1 MQTSRRL
8 RVKNVE
14 VDRFGSD
21 PLHRFSP
28 LYVPFPTGHRR
39 HRRYPPRDDDDVVVV
54 VVVVVRVRDRLERD
68 VLEVHVLRH
77 QSEGALAPVVS
88 FDDVVRVLVDF
99 VQARA
104 FVTTIDRAR
113 NLVLIERLPRF
124 GLSAKQQKFVLSD
137 FAAVESHSVAVGR
150 SLVCRVSLV
159 TPGLR
164 SLVLLNGSGGYGA
177 KSFWHAPMPA
187 ETEEA
192 ASVRVAVA
200 KVSGLADMG
209 YRGTIGLSVVAYEP
223 IDA

>member
-1 MQTSRRL
+1 MPSSLKVTDTTVVIRPATTTTWLWLFVFATGLSWVFWKFTIYDTSPNAL
-8 RVKNVE
+8 LLLLFPSMML
-14 VDRFGSD
+14 FGM
-21 PLHRFSP
+21 
-28 LYVPFPTGHRR
+28 
-39 HRRYPPRDDDDVVVV
+39 
-54 VVVVVRVRDRLERD
+54 
-68 VLEVHVLRH
+68 
-77 QSEGALAPVVS
+77 
-88 FDDVVRVLVDF
+88 LVDF

-137 FAAVESHSVAVGR
+137 FAAVESHSAAVGR
-150 SLVCRVSLV
+150 SLVCRVFLV
-159 TPGLR
+159 TTGLR

-192 ASVRVAVA
+192 ASVRAAVA
-200 KVSGLADMG
+200 KVSGLTDMG
-209 YRGTIGLSVVAYEP
+209 YRGTLGLSVVAYEP

>member
-1 MQTSRRL
+1 MWLWLFVFATGLSWMFWKFTFYDTSPKAL
-8 RVKNVE
+8 
-14 VDRFGSD
+14 
-21 PLHRFSP
+21 L
-28 LYVPFPTGHRR
+28 LLLFPSMM
-39 HRRYPPRDDDDVVVV
+39 
-54 VVVVVRVRDRLERD
+54 LF
-68 VLEVHVLRH
+68 
-77 QSEGALAPVVS
+77 A
-88 FDDVVRVLVDF
+88 VLVDF

-104 FVTTIDRAR
+104 FVTTVDRAR

-150 SLVCRVSLV
+150 SLACRVSLV

-192 ASVRVAVA
+192 ASAQIAVA
-200 KVSGLADMG
+200 KVSGLTDMG
-209 YRGTIGLSVVAYEP
+209 YRGTIGLSVVAYES

>member
-1 MQTSRRL
+1 MSR
-8 RVKNVE
+8 
-14 VDRFGSD
+14 SI
-21 PLHRFSP
+21 
-28 LYVPFPTGHRR
+28 
-39 HRRYPPRDDDDVVVV
+39 
-54 VVVVVRVRDRLERD
+54 
-68 VLEVHVLRH
+68 
-77 QSEGALAPVVS
+77 ALAAIRRTAFLLCMPRSLQVTDTTVVIRPATTTMWLWLFVFATGLS
-88 FDDVVRVLVDF
+88 WMFWKFTFYDTSPKALLLLLFPSMMLFAVLVDF

-104 FVTTIDRAR
+104 FVTTVDRAR

-177 KSFWHAPMPA
+177 KSFWRAPMPA

-192 ASVRVAVA
+192 ACVRVAVA
-200 KVSGLADMG
+200 KVSGLTDMG
-209 YRGTIGLSVVAYEP
+209 YRGTIGLNVVAYEP

>member
-1 MQTSRRL
+1 MSRSIASAAIRRTVFLLCMPRSLQVTDTTVVIRPATTTMWLWLFVFATGLSWMFWKFTFYDTSPKAL
-8 RVKNVE
+8 
-14 VDRFGSD
+14 
-21 PLHRFSP
+21 L
-28 LYVPFPTGHRR
+28 LLLFPSMM
-39 HRRYPPRDDDDVVVV
+39 
-54 VVVVVRVRDRLERD
+54 LF
-68 VLEVHVLRH
+68 
-77 QSEGALAPVVS
+77 A
-88 FDDVVRVLVDF
+88 VLVDF

>member
-1 MQTSRRL
+1 MAAIRRTAFLLCMPRSLQVTDTTVVIRPATTTMWLWLFVFATGLSWMFWKFTFYDTSPKAL
-8 RVKNVE
+8 
-14 VDRFGSD
+14 
-21 PLHRFSP
+21 L
-28 LYVPFPTGHRR
+28 LLLFPSMM
-39 HRRYPPRDDDDVVVV
+39 
-54 VVVVVRVRDRLERD
+54 LF
-68 VLEVHVLRH
+68 
-77 QSEGALAPVVS
+77 A
-88 FDDVVRVLVDF
+88 VLVDF

-104 FVTTIDRAR
+104 FVTTVDRAR

-177 KSFWHAPMPA
+177 KSFWRAPMPA

-192 ASVRVAVA
+192 TSVRIAVA
-200 KVSGLADMG
+200 KISGLTDMG

>member
-1 MQTSRRL
+1 MSRSIASAAIRRTVFLLCMPRSLQVTDTTVVIRPATTTMWLWLFVFATGLSWMFWKFTFYDTSPKAL
-8 RVKNVE
+8 
-14 VDRFGSD
+14 
-21 PLHRFSP
+21 L
-28 LYVPFPTGHRR
+28 LLLFPSTM
-39 HRRYPPRDDDDVVVV
+39 
-54 VVVVVRVRDRLERD
+54 LF
-68 VLEVHVLRH
+68 
-77 QSEGALAPVVS
+77 A
-88 FDDVVRVLVDF
+88 VLVNF

-124 GLSAKQQKFVLSD
+124 GLSAKQHKFVLSD

-164 SLVLLNGSGGYGA
+164 SLALLNGSGGYGA

>member
-1 MQTSRRL
+1 MSR
-8 RVKNVE
+8 
-14 VDRFGSD
+14 SI
-21 PLHRFSP
+21 
-28 LYVPFPTGHRR
+28 
-39 HRRYPPRDDDDVVVV
+39 
-54 VVVVVRVRDRLERD
+54 
-68 VLEVHVLRH
+68 
-77 QSEGALAPVVS
+77 ALAAIRHTVFLLCMPRSLQVTDTTVVIRPATTTMWLWLFVFATGLS
-88 FDDVVRVLVDF
+88 WMFWKFTFYDTSPKALLLLLFPSMMLFAVLVDF

-104 FVTTIDRAR
+104 FVTTVDRAR

-150 SLVCRVSLV
+150 SLACRVSLV

-192 ASVRVAVA
+192 ASAQIAVA
-200 KVSGLADMG
+200 KVSGLTDMG
-209 YRGTIGLSVVAYEP
+209 YRGTIGLSVVAYES

>member
-1 MQTSRRL
+1 MSR
-8 RVKNVE
+8 
-14 VDRFGSD
+14 SI
-21 PLHRFSP
+21 
-28 LYVPFPTGHRR
+28 
-39 HRRYPPRDDDDVVVV
+39 
-54 VVVVVRVRDRLERD
+54 
-68 VLEVHVLRH
+68 
-77 QSEGALAPVVS
+77 ALAAIRRTVFLLCMPRSLQVTDTTVVIRPATTTMWLWLFVFATGLS
-88 FDDVVRVLVDF
+88 WMFWKFTFYDTSPKALLLLLFPSMMLFAVLVDF

>member
-1 MQTSRRL
+1 MAAIRRTAFLRCMPRSLQVTDTTVVIRPAATTMWLWLFVFATGLSWMFWKFTFYDTSPKAL
-8 RVKNVE
+8 
-14 VDRFGSD
+14 
-21 PLHRFSP
+21 L
-28 LYVPFPTGHRR
+28 LLLFPSMM
-39 HRRYPPRDDDDVVVV
+39 
-54 VVVVVRVRDRLERD
+54 LF
-68 VLEVHVLRH
+68 
-77 QSEGALAPVVS
+77 A
-88 FDDVVRVLVDF
+88 VLVDF

-104 FVTTIDRAR
+104 FVTTVDRAR

-177 KSFWHAPMPA
+177 KSFWRAPMPA

-192 ASVRVAVA
+192 TSVRIAVA
-200 KVSGLADMG
+200 KVSGLTDMG
-209 YRGTIGLSVVAYEP
+209 YRGTIGLSVVAYES

>member
-1 MQTSRRL
+1 MAAIRRTAFLLCMPRSLQVTDTTVVIRPATTTMWLWLFVFATGLSWMFWKFTFYDTSPKAL
-8 RVKNVE
+8 
-14 VDRFGSD
+14 
-21 PLHRFSP
+21 L
-28 LYVPFPTGHRR
+28 LLLFPSMM
-39 HRRYPPRDDDDVVVV
+39 
-54 VVVVVRVRDRLERD
+54 LF
-68 VLEVHVLRH
+68 
-77 QSEGALAPVVS
+77 A
-88 FDDVVRVLVDF
+88 VLVDF

-104 FVTTIDRAR
+104 FVTTVDRAR

-177 KSFWHAPMPA
+177 KSFWRAPMPA

-192 ASVRVAVA
+192 ACVRVAVA
-200 KVSGLADMG
+200 KVSGLTDMG
-209 YRGTIGLSVVAYEP
+209 YRGTIGLNVVAYEP

>member
-1 MQTSRRL
+1 MPRSLQVTDTTVVIRPATTTMWLWLFVFATGLSGMFWKFTFYDTSPKAL
-8 RVKNVE
+8 
-14 VDRFGSD
+14 
-21 PLHRFSP
+21 L
-28 LYVPFPTGHRR
+28 LLLFPSMM
-39 HRRYPPRDDDDVVVV
+39 
-54 VVVVVRVRDRLERD
+54 LF
-68 VLEVHVLRH
+68 
-77 QSEGALAPVVS
+77 A
-88 FDDVVRVLVDF
+88 VLVDF
-99 VQARA
+99 VQTRA

-150 SLVCRVSLV
+150 SLACRVSLV

-177 KSFWHAPMPA
+177 KSFWRAPMPA

-200 KVSGLADMG
+200 KVSGLTDMG

>member
-1 MQTSRRL
+1 MSRSIASAAIRRTVFLLCMPRSLQVTDTTVVIRPATTTMWLWLFVFATGLSWMFWKFTFYDTSPKAL
-8 RVKNVE
+8 LLLL
-14 VDRFGSD
+14 F
-21 PLHRFSP
+21 PLMMLF
-28 LYVPFPTGHRR
+28 
-39 HRRYPPRDDDDVVVV
+39 
-54 VVVVVRVRDRLERD
+54 
-68 VLEVHVLRH
+68 
-77 QSEGALAPVVS
+77 A
-88 FDDVVRVLVDF
+88 VLVNF

>member
-1 MQTSRRL
+1 MSR
-8 RVKNVE
+8 
-14 VDRFGSD
+14 SI
-21 PLHRFSP
+21 
-28 LYVPFPTGHRR
+28 
-39 HRRYPPRDDDDVVVV
+39 
-54 VVVVVRVRDRLERD
+54 
-68 VLEVHVLRH
+68 
-77 QSEGALAPVVS
+77 ALAAIRHTVFLLCMPRSLQVTDTTVVIRPATTTMWLWLFVFATGLS
-88 FDDVVRVLVDF
+88 WMFWKFTFYDTSPKALLLLLFPSMMLFAVLVDF
-99 VQARA
+99 VQTRA

-150 SLVCRVSLV
+150 SLACRVSLV

-177 KSFWHAPMPA
+177 KSFWRAPMPA

-200 KVSGLADMG
+200 KVSGLTDMG

>member
-1 MQTSRRL
+1 MSR
-8 RVKNVE
+8 
-14 VDRFGSD
+14 SI
-21 PLHRFSP
+21 
-28 LYVPFPTGHRR
+28 
-39 HRRYPPRDDDDVVVV
+39 
-54 VVVVVRVRDRLERD
+54 
-68 VLEVHVLRH
+68 
-77 QSEGALAPVVS
+77 ALAAIRRTVFLLCMSRSLQVTDATVVIRPATTTMWLWLFVFATGLS
-88 FDDVVRVLVDF
+88 WMFWKFTFYDTSPKALLLLLFPLMMLFAVLVNF

-164 SLVLLNGSGGYGA
+164 SLALLNGSGGYGA